1 MTYGLFMGGG
11 RNNTKM
17 ANIGSKRKEI
27 ANSVVV
33 SLVNLLSWFML
44 FLSVPVVPVIHNY
57 PMNQQQ
63 TAAV

>member
-1 MTYGLFMGGG
+1 M

-17 ANIGSKRKEI
+17 ANIGSEKKEI

-44 FLSVPVVPVIHNY
+44 FLSVPVIPVIHNNS
-57 PMNQQQ
+57 MKQQQ